1 MVSGREDDSGLNA
14 RQSAWETV
22 QLARHPARPHALD
35 YINHFDGFDELH
47 GDRMYGD
54 CRAVVG
60 GMATFEG
67 VSVMVLGQE
76 KGHDLETRIEHNFG
90 MPLPEGYR
98 KAGRLFRLAE
108 RYQMPLIIFLD
119 SPGAFAGVEAE
130 KRNQSEA
137 IASNIVQMTGLKV
150 PIIVYVIGEAMSG
163 GAMAMGVSDYTA
175 MLANS
180 VYSVISPEG
189 CSGILWKDK
198 LHMQEASEQMAVT
211 APSLLHHGFIDAIIP
226 EPEGGAHVDKAQ
238 TIQTVFSDLSV
249 RLKQLCAYNI
259 DDLVTKRQDRL
270 LKIGMHSID
279 G

>member
-189 CSGILWKDK
+189 ALGFSGKINCICKRPANKWLSRHR
-198 LHMQEASEQMAVT
+198 LCCIMV
-211 APSLLHHGFIDAIIP
+211 SLMPLFLNPRVGRMLI
-226 EPEGGAHVDKAQ
+226 
-238 TIQTVFSDLSV
+238 
-249 RLKQLCAYNI
+249 
-259 DDLVTKRQDRL
+259 KRRQFKPFFL
-270 LKIGMHSID
+270 IYQCV
-279 G
+279 

>member
-1 MVSGREDDSGLNA
+1 MVSACGDDSGLNA
-14 RQSAWETV
+14 HQSAWETV

-35 YINHFDGFDELH
+35 YIKSFDAFDELH

-60 GMATFEG
+60 GTATFEG

-108 RYQMPLIIFLD
+108 RYQMPLILFLD

-137 IASNIVQMTGLKV
+137 IASNIVQMVGLKV

-175 MLANS
+175 MLTNS

-211 APSLLHHGFIDAIIP
+211 APSLLNHGFIDAIIP
-226 EPEGGAHVDKAQ
+226 EPEGGAHVDKTQ
-238 TIQTVFSDLSV
+238 TIRSVFSDLSV
-249 RLKQLCAYNI
+249 RLKQLRAQDI
-259 DDLVTKRQDRL
+259 DDLVLKRQDRL
-270 LKIGMHSID
+270 LKTGMHSID

>member
-1 MVSGREDDSGLNA
+1 MVCGSDSSSGLNVA
-14 RQSAWETV
+14 KNAWETV
-22 QLARHPARPHALD
+22 QVARHPMRPHALD
-35 YINHFDGFDELH
+35 YIRCFDDFDELH

-54 CRAVVG
+54 CRAIVG
-60 GMATFEG
+60 GTATFADM
-67 VSVMVLGQE
+67 SVMVIGQE
-76 KGHDLETRIEHNFG
+76 KGHDLESRLEHNFG

-98 KAGRLFRLAE
+98 KASRLYKLAE
-108 RYQMPLIIFLD
+108 RYQMPLILFLD

-175 MLANS
+175 MLSNS

-211 APSLLHHGFIDAIIP
+211 APSLLSHGFIDAIIT
-226 EPEGGAHVDKAQ
+226 EPEGGAHLDKRQ
-238 TIQTVFSDLSV
+238 TIRTVLTDLSK
-249 RLKQLCAYNI
+249 RLKELLLI
-259 DDLVTKRQDRL
+259 DVDVLVQKRQDRF
-270 LKIGMHSID
+270 LKMGSHSLNE
-279 G
+279 